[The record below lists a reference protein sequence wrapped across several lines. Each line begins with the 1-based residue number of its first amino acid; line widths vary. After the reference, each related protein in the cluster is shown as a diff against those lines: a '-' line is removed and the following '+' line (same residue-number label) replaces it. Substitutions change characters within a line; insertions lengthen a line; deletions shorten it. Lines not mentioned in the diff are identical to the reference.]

1 MTGQTTL
8 RDGVTALCDRPPG
21 DNSPKGGVTD
31 PLAAAGRGSSA
42 RRRARRVLT
51 PVLLWGSLF
60 ASGSQTAA
68 VQEPAP
74 PQSPGGQRAIR
85 SAAVTRTADAIT
97 IDGVLDEP
105 IWSATP
111 TIGNLIQRQPEPGTV
126 PSERTDVRLLY
137 DDGHLYIGVTAY
149 DSEPHRVIGTQM
161 ARDASLNSDDR
172 VEILIDT
179 FRDQRSAF
187 YFATNPAGALVDGL
201 TFANGELNT
210 EWDAIWHVRTR
221 RTDEGWVAE
230 FSIPFKSLSFP
241 ADRSVWGFNFSRNVF
256 RKLEDIRWSGA
267 RLQTE
272 FLQVS
277 EAGEITNLEGL
288 SQGVGLDVRPFIAGN
303 ALHRGAT
310 GENDNSAEPGL
321 DVFYSVTPSL
331 RFTGTVNTDFGE
343 TEVDERQI
351 ALDRFSLLFPEKR
364 AFFLEDAGVFSF
376 ASTGPEPPGG
386 IPPTR
391 ADVFPFFSRRIGLLD
406 GEEVPLD
413 VGAKLTGRIGRTDVG
428 VLAVRT
434 GEVENV
440 VDPQNLMVARMKW
453 NFFEQSYAG
462 AIFTGGDPA
471 SDRSAQ
477 TYGLDLRLT
486 TSRFLDGARN
496 LDVTAYAARSVR
508 DLRSG
513 DDWSWGFSARY
524 PNDKYDAQVV
534 LREIQDNFDPAL
546 GFVQRSNVR
555 MLRVAGSFNP
565 RPKDFLNVQQM
576 FHDVFYTRF
585 TRLDNDE
592 VESWSL
598 YVTLLDWHFN
608 SGDNM
613 HGLLDFNPRYEH
625 VFEPFEISP
634 GVVLR
639 PGEYRFTRFRSNPIS
654 TAAKRRLQ
662 GSVGF
667 AWGDFWSGKAEEVR
681 GSLTLKLPPW
691 LTLRVSGNKTFARLP
706 EGDFTATILSSRI
719 DYSASPR
726 LSISALVQYDDR
738 SRNLGWQTRLR
749 WTMQPGND
757 LFFAFN
763 QGWIHEEDDLR
774 FRPQDRKVSAKFQ
787 YTFRF

>member
-1 MTGQTTL
+1 MATTIGSR
-8 RDGVTALCDRPPG
+8 RDGR
-21 DNSPKGGVTD
+21 GG
-31 PLAAAGRGSSA
+31 AGGT
-42 RRRARRVLT
+42 LT
-51 PVLLWGSLF
+51 LVLLWVGLLAPESL
-60 ASGSQTAA
+60 AA
-68 VQEPAP
+68 LLQEPVAP
-74 PQSPGGQRAIR
+74 QRPSEQR
-85 SAAVTRTADAIT
+85 TTRTAAVTRTTEALT

-105 IWSATP
+105 VWGAAP
-111 TIGNLIQRQPEPGTV
+111 TIGALVQRQPNPGTV

-149 DSEPHRVIGTQM
+149 DSEPQGVIGTQM
-161 ARDASLNSDDR
+161 ARDASLRSDDR
-172 VEILIDT
+172 IEILLDT

-210 EWDAIWHVRTR
+210 DWDAIWHVRTG

-241 ADRSVWGFNFSRNVF
+241 AERSVWGFNFSRNIY

-277 EAGEITNLEGL
+277 EAGEITMLDGL
-288 SQGVGLDVRPFIAGN
+288 SQGIGLDVRPFVAGN
-303 ALHRGAT
+303 ALHL
-310 GENDNSAEPGL
+310 GETDEDDVSAEPGL
-321 DVFYSVTPSL
+321 DVFYSITPSL

-351 ALDRFSLLFPEKR
+351 SLDRFSLLFPEKR

-386 IPPTR
+386 IPPAR
-391 ADVFPFFSRRIGLLD
+391 ADVFPFFSRRIGLLE
-406 GEEVPLD
+406 GEEVPLEL
-413 VGAKLTGRIGRTDVG
+413 GAKLTGRIGRSDVG

-434 GEVENV
+434 GELEDVI
-440 VDPQNLMVARMKW
+440 DPQNLMVARMKW
-453 NFFEQSYAG
+453 NFFQQSYG
-462 AIFTGGDPA
+462 GVIFTGGDPA

-486 TSRFLDGARN
+486 TSRFLGGPRN
-496 LDVTAYAARSVR
+496 FDATAYASRSVR
-508 DLRSG
+508 EGRPG
-513 DDWSWGFSARY
+513 NDWSWGFSARY

-534 LREIQDNFDPAL
+534 LREIQGDFDP
-546 GFVQRSNVR
+546 
-555 MLRVAGSFNP
+555 
-565 RPKDFLNVQQM
+565 LNIQQM
-576 FHDVFYTRF
+576 FHDVYYTRF

-592 VESWSL
+592 LESWSL

-613 HGLLDFNPRYEH
+613 HGLLDFNPRYEQ

-634 GVVLR
+634 GVVLQ

-681 GSLTLKLPPW
+681 GSLTFKLPPW
-691 LTLRVSGNKTFARLP
+691 LTLMVSGNKTFARLP
-706 EGDFTATILSSRI
+706 EGDFTATILSSRV

-726 LSISALVQYDDR
+726 LSISTLVQYDDR

-757 LFFAFN
+757 LFFAVK